1 MDMKH
6 LKIINKI
13 KMTLKKDIQRVGTD
27 LLIIRPECKYIDLN
41 YMTYLDNNGL
51 LTKYLKE
58 L

>member
-1 MDMKH
+1 MKH